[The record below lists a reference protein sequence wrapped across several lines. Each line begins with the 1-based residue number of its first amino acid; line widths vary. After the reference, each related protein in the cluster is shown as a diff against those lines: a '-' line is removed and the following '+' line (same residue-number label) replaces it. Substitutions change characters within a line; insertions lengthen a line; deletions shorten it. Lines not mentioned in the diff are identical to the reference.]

1 MQALQWFQSALS
13 RALRMP
19 LTSSSNTHATCN
31 HCFLRADPHKFFFVG
46 SRRSSYW
53 KIIQAQL
60 FVVYIIMPNRGRPTT
75 RKSARTRQ
83 GPAAA
88 AQMPEQTNFRSM
100 ATEPLR
106 LLLAQH
112 NLTQTGTRQQLIA
125 RLEANQEVPN
135 PQSGSDVSL
144 NRTVQDSNLAPQA
157 ELAQLIASIIDEKLA
172 SRQDGGHPQTPR
184 GTTCA
189 TPREGHAV
197 EPSPTPLQDGCQQLQ
212 DGRQQQ
218 QSLPTPQS
226 AFPALPQPGALFNA
240 SNPVTVAALLPDF
253 RQPSI
258 ASHLTKTTTTAI
270 TNGQY
275 VDFATLLPISSL
287 LEDALNSQLKR
298 KVGEQGLT
306 IPLPSASKRP
316 KITTINKWLDA
327 FAIFSSVLVASYP
340 SCATALIAYQQLIR
354 DTARKFPGMSWYV
367 YDVEFRRRASHNL
380 SLNWGERDVQLYL
393 DTFTGLQT
401 SGCRSCSSSD
411 HHADSCPLSTP
422 RSRSAPPSLTCASTL
437 TMADPVPAPHALSS
451 IDATNLDAMQ
461 LTQARNTQNSPATE
475 KTALSHLQALVVPP
489 GATPEYLSQL
499 SPPTPINIPKLAF
512 YLHDHPNQPFV
523 QYLLSSFSHGFK
535 IGYSGPRAPQEF
547 PNLPSAKENPSIIDK
562 NMLKEVSL
570 GHTAGPFLSPPFPNF
585 QVYPIGAIPKK
596 HSSDWRTIFHLSY
609 PKHRPTSVNA
619 HIPPEDYSLQYIK
632 VDNAITI
639 LQDLGQNCFMSKLDI
654 KAAFRNIPI
663 HPTDWELLGMKWQ
676 GLYFFDL
683 VLPFG
688 LRSAPLPF

>member
-13 RALRMP
+13 RALRTP

-31 HCFLRADPHKFFFVG
+31 HCLLRADPHKFFFVG
-46 SRRSSYW
+46 SRRNSYW
-53 KIIQAQL
+53 KIIQARL

-88 AQMPEQTNFRSM
+88 AQTHEQTNFRSM

-172 SRQDGGHPQTPR
+172 SRQDGGHSQTPR
-184 GTTCA
+184 ATTRA
-189 TPREGHAV
+189 MPREGHAV
-197 EPSPTPLQDGCQQLQ
+197 EPSPTALQDGRQQLQ

-226 AFPALPQPGALFNA
+226 AFPALPQPGALFNP
-240 SNPVTVAALLPDF
+240 SDPVTVAALLPDF

-270 TNGQY
+270 TNGEY

-287 LEDALNSQLKR
+287 LEDALNSQLKLT
-298 KVGEQGLT
+298 VGEQGLT

-316 KITTINKWLDA
+316 KITTIDKWLDA

-340 SCATALIAYQQLIR
+340 SRATTLIAYQQLIR
-354 DTARKFPGMSWYV
+354 DAARKFPGMSWYV
-367 YDVEFRRRASHNL
+367 YDVKFRRRASHNL

-422 RSRSAPPSLTCASTL
+422 RSRSAPTQSDLCFNFNNGRPCA
-437 TMADPVPAPHALSS
+437 
-451 IDATNLDAMQ
+451 
-461 LTQARNTQNSPATE
+461 R
-475 KTALSHLQALVVPP
+475 
-489 GATPEYLSQL
+489 TPC
-499 SPPTPINIPKLAF
+499 PFK
-512 YLHDHPNQPFV
+512 HRCNQPGC
-523 QYLLSSFSHGFK
+523 YATH
-535 IGYSGPRAPQEF
+535 SGQE
-547 PNLPSAKENPSIIDK
+547 
-562 NMLKEVSL
+562 
-570 GHTAGPFLSPPFPNF
+570 H
-585 QVYPIGAIPKK
+585 
-596 HSSDWRTIFHLSY
+596 
-609 PKHRPTSVNA
+609 
-619 HIPPEDYSLQYIK
+619 
-632 VDNAITI
+632 
-639 LQDLGQNCFMSKLDI
+639 SKLSRHREDRS
-654 KAAFRNIPI
+654 KPSSSSSSSSRS
-663 HPTDWELLGMKWQ
+663 HP
-676 GLYFFDL
+676 
-683 VLPFG
+683 
-688 LRSAPLPF
+688 